1 MTIMRKG
8 SNKGVSLV
16 ELIIVIAI
24 MAVLV
29 GIMAP
34 QLIKYIEKAKVSTD
48 LRSLDAVYQ
57 AVIYAMNDSNV
68 VVDPASQAVI
78 ATLVDKV
85 ELSTLSAGN
94 TIFYK
99 EICDSLDWDDLN
111 PATYRQMITSTHGA
125 NAEIMLQYKG
135 GVMNPIAMWITET
148 DSTGKKE
155 LSNKVPNDW
164 QELDA
169 KPCIAIR

>member
-8 SNKGVSLV
+8 SNKGFSLV
-16 ELIIVIAI
+16 ELLIVIAI

-34 QLIKYIEKAKVSTD
+34 QLIKYFEKAKVSTD

-68 VVDPASQAVI
+68 VTDPASQTEI
-78 ATLVDKV
+78 AKLVNPVSLTSLKNND
-85 ELSTLSAGN
+85 

-99 EICDSLDWDDLN
+99 EVCDSLNWPDLE
-111 PATYRQMITSTHGA
+111 PETYRQYITSTHGG
-125 NAEIMLQYKG
+125 NATIMLQYKG

-148 DSTGKKE
+148 DSTGKKCITYA
-155 LSNKVPNDW
+155 PATWTD
-164 QELDA
+164 LDDE
-169 KPCIAIR
+169 PCIAIR